1 MQSFIYKLQQLFRK
15 KPRNNK
21 NAIYNDPNTIEEN
34 NKLLLA
40 IADNN
45 NSANSAEEVKSALAN
60 GADPNLWDRAK
71 QRPAIMSAVRHP
83 SNSEQLVKAF
93 LISIPMLKEK
103 GIKLDL
109 DQPNDQYWNAVFAA
123 IAEHRIEILKLLIEA
138 GASIKVK
145 NISGD
150 TPAFLAKRHGMLK
163 LSKEKSH
170 QKSLLKFLYKEER
183 NLGIILEQIKH
194 QQESSIKTLPK
205 DINNLI
211 LNFLFLEARIK
222 KQVVPAMKGAEEIYR
237 EKHRR

>member
-1 MQSFIYKLQQLFRK
+1 
-15 KPRNNK
+15 
-21 NAIYNDPNTIEEN
+21 
-34 NKLLLA
+34 
-40 IADNN
+40 
-45 NSANSAEEVKSALAN
+45 
-60 GADPNLWDRAK
+60 
-71 QRPAIMSAVRHP
+71 
-83 SNSEQLVKAF
+83 
-93 LISIPMLKEK
+93 MLKEK

-150 TPAFLAKRHGMLK
+150 TPAFLATRHGMLK

-170 QKSLLKFLYKEER
+170 QKSLLTFLYKEER

-194 QQESSIKTLPK
+194 QQESSIKTLPT

-222 KQVVPAMKGAEEIYR
+222 KQVIPAMKSAEEIYR
-237 EKHRR
+237 KKHRR